1 MYDGDNGDESYFVVT
16 TGIVGCRDGRSCDR
30 EHMMDDTE
38 NSER

>member
-1 MYDGDNGDESYFVVT
+1 MYDGDNGDESNFVVT

-30 EHMMDDTE
+30 EHIMDDTE